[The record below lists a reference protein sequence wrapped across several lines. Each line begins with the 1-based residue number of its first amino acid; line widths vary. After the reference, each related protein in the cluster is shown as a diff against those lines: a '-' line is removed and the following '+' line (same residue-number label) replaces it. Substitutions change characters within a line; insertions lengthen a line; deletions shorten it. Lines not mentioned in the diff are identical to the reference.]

1 MGNFGREAI
10 RIAVQVLLASEECLC
25 VQIFEQLGSIQ
36 DTCFV
41 EAAKG
46 TFVEFENAIQR
57 ENSKSAIPGGAI
69 HPFNCSNT
77 SISTSFSEHCQQE
90 KTI

>member
-1 MGNFGREAI
+1 MKNRS
-10 RIAVQVLLASEECLC
+10 R
-25 VQIFEQLGSIQ
+25 LG
-36 DTCFV
+36 

-69 HPFNCSNT
+69 HPLNRSNT
-77 SISTSFSEHCQQE
+77 SISTSFSEHCQQD